1 MRPDPLIPNRPG
13 AQDIEAMRNRIKWLD
28 ELYDLDGRDKHDH
41 PQHGLYTGLHQRYIN
56 TVS

>member
-1 MRPDPLIPNRPG
+1 MRPDPLIPNLPG
-13 AQDIEAMRNRIKWLD
+13 AQDVEAMRNRIIWLR
-28 ELYDLDGRDKHDH
+28 ELYDLDGRGKPDH

>member
-1 MRPDPLIPNRPG
+1 MRPDPLIPNSYG
-13 AQDIEAMRNRIKWLD
+13 ATDVQAMRNRIVWLT
-28 ELYDLDGRDKHDH
+28 ELYALDGRDKPDH

>member
-28 ELYDLDGRDKHDH
+28 ELYSLDGRDKPDH

>member
-1 MRPDPLIPNRPG
+1 MRPDPLIPNSYG
-13 AQDIEAMRNRIKWLD
+13 AQDIEAMRNRIVWLN
-28 ELYDLDGRDKHDH
+28 ELYDLEGRGKADH

>member
-1 MRPDPLIPNRPG
+1 MRPDPLIPNRYG
-13 AQDIEAMRNRIKWLD
+13 AQDTEAMRNRIKWLD
-28 ELYDLDGRDKHDH
+28 ALYDLDGRDKPDH

>member
-28 ELYDLDGRDKHDH
+28 ELYSLDGRQDPDH
-41 PQHGLYTGLHQRYIN
+41 PQHGLYTGLHKRYIN

>member
-1 MRPDPLIPNRPG
+1 MRPDPLIPNLPG
-13 AQDIEAMRNRIKWLD
+13 AQDVEAMRNRIKWLD
-28 ELYDLDGRDKHDH
+28 ALYDLDGRDNPDH